1 MSYVTHVFMTVFGY
15 PKAKATELMLDVH
28 ERGQGRRLH
37 RSAGADGDGRRPP
50 ARLRALGHRLPRFV
64 SSARDGRRM
73 KLDRAGPG
81 SGCGSR
87 PRRPRSW
94 CRPSTTCSPPWTRWV
109 PGDAV
114 WERLYPAAFA
124 DVDAA
129 DEFREMVGED
139 LDNARRERLRAC
151 RAEVLAADTAPRR
164 RQDLTPRGRGPATV
178 DHRAERSAAGARHPP
193 RASPPRPGR
202 TIDPFSPTA
211 HDQAIYQWL
220 TAVQDGLVDA
230 AMA

>member
-1 MSYVTHVFMTVFGY
+1 
-15 PKAKATELMLDVH
+15 
-28 ERGQGRRLH
+28 
-37 RSAGADGDGRRPP
+37 
-50 ARLRALGHRLPRFV
+50 
-64 SSARDGRRM
+64 M
-73 KLDRAGPG
+73 KLDRTAVGVRLRFEPAEAEIVVQTFDDLLG
-81 SGCGSR
+81 ALDEMG
-87 PRRPRSW
+87 
-94 CRPSTTCSPPWTRWV
+94 

-151 RAEVLAADTAPRR
+151 RAEVLGADAVR
-164 RQDLTPRGRGPATV
+164 RQRLELTLEVEGLQRWITALNDLRLALGTRLGITAQTQ
-178 DHRAERSAAGARHPP
+178 AE
-193 RASPPRPGR
+193 
-202 TIDPFSPTA
+202 IDPYSPTA

-230 AMA
+230 AMG

>member
-1 MSYVTHVFMTVFGY
+1 VR
-15 PKAKATELMLDVH
+15 LD
-28 ERGQGRRLH
+28 QTA
-37 RSAGADGDGRRPP
+37 AGV
-50 ARLRALGHRLPRFV
+50 RLRFESAEAEIMVEAFDELLAALDDMG
-64 SSARDGRRM
+64 
-73 KLDRAGPG
+73 
-81 SGCGSR
+81 
-87 PRRPRSW
+87 
-94 CRPSTTCSPPWTRWV
+94 

-151 RAEVLAADTAPRR
+151 RAEVLGADTAPKR
-164 RQDLTPRGRGPATV
+164 RQQLDLEVEGLQRWITALNDLRLAIGTRLGITADT
-178 DHRAERSAAGARHPP
+178 
-193 RASPPRPGR
+193 SPE
-202 TIDPFSPTA
+202 IDPFSPTA
-211 HDQAIYQWL
+211 HDQAVYQWL

>member
-1 MSYVTHVFMTVFGY
+1 
-15 PKAKATELMLDVH
+15 
-28 ERGQGRRLH
+28 
-37 RSAGADGDGRRPP
+37 
-50 ARLRALGHRLPRFV
+50 
-64 SSARDGRRM
+64 M
-73 KLDRAGPG
+73 KLDPTSAGVRLRFEAAEAEIMVQVFDDLLTALDEMG
-81 SGCGSR
+81 
-87 PRRPRSW
+87 
-94 CRPSTTCSPPWTRWV
+94 

-129 DEFREMVGED
+129 EEFREMVGED

-151 RAEVLAADTAPRR
+151 RAEVLAAEAAPRR
-164 RQDLTPRGRGPATV
+164 RQDLTLEVEGLQRWITAVNDLRLALGTRLGIT
-178 DHRAERSAAGARHPP
+178 AET
-193 RASPPRPGR
+193 SPE
-202 TIDPFSPTA
+202 IDPFSPTA